1 MLHSLSPSLV
11 VITAN
16 TIYTSVDLA
25 PSPQLF
31 SLFSWGRLTTHTR
44 SLQSHS
50 LTRTRS
56 TLRRLLCSLC
66 SLSCGLLP
74 SSSDAGSTTG
84 DWFIK
89 FYAPWS
95 VPVHVSSSSLF
106 VCLTSPPCHR
116 HAPRPHPFVLNT
128 STHPPTHLTR
138 TLGTH
143 ERARCIHGSLSFTR
157 PAFPSNPSRVPR

>member
-11 VITAN
+11 LFTAN

-25 PSPQLF
+25 PSPQF
-31 SLFSWGRLTTHTR
+31 SLSFFVGEVDHTHT
-44 SLQSHS
+44 QSHS

-106 VCLTSPPCHR
+106 VCLTFSTPSTLSPSRTTSSPL
-116 HAPRPHPFVLNT
+116 RPKHLHSP
-128 STHPPTHLTR
+128 THPPHTHTGYPR
-138 TLGTH
+138 EGPMHPRFTVFH
-143 ERARCIHGSLSFTR
+143 PSSL
-157 PAFPSNPSRVPR
+157 PV